1 MVDVMTRIEFGRD
14 DLDNVMTKLSSAQ
27 IDGLA
32 FGAIQ
37 LDRKGTVLT
46 YNMTESAIT
55 GRRPEDVLGRNFF
68 DEIAPCCNKAGFR
81 GVFDAGVARGDL
93 SATFD
98 YTFDYRMNPTQV
110 RVQMKKALVGDTY
123 WVFVKRIDGK

>member
-1 MVDVMTRIEFGRD
+1 MSTMVRIEFGQD
-14 DLDNVMTKLSSAQ
+14 DLDNVMATLSPRE

-37 LDRKGTVLT
+37 LDRAGKVLT

-68 DEIAPCCNKAGFR
+68 DDIAPCCNKPGFR
-81 GVFDAGVARGDL
+81 GVFDAGVASGKL
-93 SATFD
+93 CAMFD
-98 YTFDYRMNPTQV
+98 YVFDYRMNPTRV
-110 RVQMKKALVGDTY
+110 KVQMKKSLVDDTY
-123 WVFVKRIDGK
+123 WVFVKRASL